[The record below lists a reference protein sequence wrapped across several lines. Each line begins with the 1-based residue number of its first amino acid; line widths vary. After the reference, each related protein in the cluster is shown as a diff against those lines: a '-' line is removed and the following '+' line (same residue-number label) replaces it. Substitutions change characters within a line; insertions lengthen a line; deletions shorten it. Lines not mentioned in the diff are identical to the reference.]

1 MNSKLV
7 DLFNVFFFYFRFET
21 YFLLV
26 MNEELKA
33 DLIIPFTCIDHAKI
47 AYNTLKVDS
56 EPRKNLIKKKL
67 TLEENLIKVSW
78 TSHEAKILRV
88 SVNSFLDHLNSVLE
102 TIQLFSN

>member
-1 MNSKLV
+1 M
-7 DLFNVFFFYFRFET
+7 FFFFYFRFET

-26 MNEELKA
+26 MNEESKA